1 MFALS
6 IVLLF
11 LAYRASKLQFD
22 YDFENFFPKENDDLS
37 FYKSYRETFEN
48 DNDFI
53 LIAIRNEEGVFNRD
67 FLLEVAAF
75 TDSLRTLP
83 HLREVISPL
92 ELTVVERSPMG
103 LGFIEKPLFSL
114 ESQEALQEDSI
125 RFMKSNQL
133 MKEMIHLESKS
144 LVILLKNIELISK
157 SKSDEL
163 SSALEELIQKQ
174 SFDDVVSMGK
184 IIGQKVYIQVL
195 KKEFITFMA
204 VSIFVLILF
213 LVVAYRSVWGV
224 VIPLATVLLAVI
236 GSLGLMQWSGT
247 SLNMMTTLLPVI
259 MLVVGMSDVIH
270 LISKY
275 IEEIR
280 LGKDKLTALRLM
292 VKKVGVATMLTS
304 LTTALGFA
312 TLIGVSIEPIQMFGI
327 YTAIG
332 VVLAFVLSI
341 LFIPSILL
349 WVKKPKVSISE
360 RVNSSW
366 HFFLGK
372 LFILLC
378 RNQRRVSLLFIG
390 LTLLSLWGAS
400 RIKFDYFLM
409 QDLNE
414 EHPLMQDLRFFQN
427 NYGGIRPFEMALLP
441 KDSLKVNDYRVL
453 KEIDKLSVY
462 LDTAYEVNQMVD
474 PTVPYK
480 FVNQMMR
487 NNKSEYFRLPENVKR
502 FEYIKRQMKPFE
514 NKAEWKEIVS
524 DDMKMGRIFG
534 RMVDPGSHA
543 MLKRNAN
550 LAHFYQTE
558 IDTSILAYRL
568 SGSPVIVD
576 ESGRY
581 VVKNIFYGLLVA
593 FALIGISMGLLF
605 RSFKMAIL
613 SLVPN
618 IFPILFTAGFIGFA
632 QIDLNM
638 LTAIVFTIAFGIAVD
653 DTIHFLSRYRQEL
666 RNGRS
671 RLYAVRRTYLS
682 TGKAILITTIILLG
696 GFGSLMFSDF
706 LTTFYIGLFVSITLI
721 LAVIT
726 DLTLLPLLLLG
737 RKKKYLSPAV

>member
-1 MFALS
+1 
-6 IVLLF
+6 
-11 LAYRASKLQFD
+11 
-22 YDFENFFPKENDDLS
+22 
-37 FYKSYRETFEN
+37 
-48 DNDFI
+48 
-53 LIAIRNEEGVFNRD
+53 
-67 FLLEVAAF
+67 
-75 TDSLRTLP
+75 
-83 HLREVISPL
+83 
-92 ELTVVERSPMG
+92 
-103 LGFIEKPLFSL
+103 
-114 ESQEALQEDSI
+114 
-125 RFMKSNQL
+125 
-133 MKEMIHLESKS
+133 
-144 LVILLKNIELISK
+144 
-157 SKSDEL
+157 
-163 SSALEELIQKQ
+163 
-174 SFDDVVSMGK
+174 
-184 IIGQKVYIQVL
+184 
-195 KKEFITFMA
+195 
-204 VSIFVLILF
+204 
-213 LVVAYRSVWGV
+213 
-224 VIPLATVLLAVI
+224 
-236 GSLGLMQWSGT
+236 
-247 SLNMMTTLLPVI
+247 
-259 MLVVGMSDVIH
+259 
-270 LISKY
+270 
-275 IEEIR
+275 
-280 LGKDKLTALRLM
+280 
-292 VKKVGVATMLTS
+292 
-304 LTTALGFA
+304 
-312 TLIGVSIEPIQMFGI
+312 
-327 YTAIG
+327 
-332 VVLAFVLSI
+332 
-341 LFIPSILL
+341 
-349 WVKKPKVSISE
+349 
-360 RVNSSW
+360 
-366 HFFLGK
+366 
-372 LFILLC
+372 
-378 RNQRRVSLLFIG
+378 
-390 LTLLSLWGAS
+390 
-400 RIKFDYFLM
+400 
-409 QDLNE
+409 
-414 EHPLMQDLRFFQN
+414 MQDLRFFQS
-427 NYGGIRPFEMALLP
+427 NYGGIRPFEMAILP
-441 KDSLKVNDYRVL
+441 KGSLKVNDYRVL

-502 FEYIKRQMKPFE
+502 FEYFKRQMKPFE

-543 MLKRNAN
+543 MLKRNAD
-550 LAHFYQTE
+550 LEHFYQTE

-581 VVKNIFYGLLVA
+581 VAKNIFYGLLVA

-696 GFGSLMFSDF
+696 GFGSLMFSNF